1 VASTPTSIAGP
12 WPRRSGSTWTWA
24 RARSPTAPALATR
37 LKEGLAAIPA
47 VRLVTPGDPDLS
59 AGIVCLEVGG
69 HNPGEAAAALRRHGI
84 LASVTPY
91 ADPYLRL
98 GPSIVTSEE
107 DVDAVVGALRAL
119 A

>member
-1 VASTPTSIAGP
+1 V
-12 WPRRSGSTWTWA
+12 
-24 RARSPTAPALATR
+24 
-37 LKEGLAAIPA
+37 
-47 VRLVTPGDPDLS
+47 
-59 AGIVCLEVGG
+59 
-69 HNPGEAAAALRRHGI
+69 AALRRHGI